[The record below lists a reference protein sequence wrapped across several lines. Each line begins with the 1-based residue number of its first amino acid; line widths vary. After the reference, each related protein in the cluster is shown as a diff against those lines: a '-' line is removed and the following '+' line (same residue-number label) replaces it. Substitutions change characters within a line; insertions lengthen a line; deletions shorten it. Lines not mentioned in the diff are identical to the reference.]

1 VRFRW
6 IHLTASA
13 VFAVG
18 LAACQGGQATPP
30 NLPTGTGF
38 APLQLITLPGIVP
51 GGKFTYDIGVA
62 DATARRYYLADRTN
76 ASLDIINLDTFAVRQ
91 IGGFT
96 GQKASNDIS
105 GPDGVVFVP
114 GGSVYVGDVNVVKVV
129 DPVAGTVTKT
139 ITTGTAGLRT
149 DEGCYDPDDKLIMF
163 ANPADTP
170 PFATFISTTTNT
182 VVAKLLF
189 PTSVGLEQCVYDPG
203 TKKFFINND
212 GTPTNPNGELDAIL
226 ASTAVAGAPAI
237 ANAYP
242 EGKCG
247 PTGLALGPN
256 SNMVVGCDAPAG
268 NPQITL
274 IMNTSGAIVT
284 TIAQVGGSD
293 EVAYDPKLNHYYT
306 ASRNW
311 TADGISQTGVTGA
324 TFTPVLGVIDAATNR
339 WLGNLPTGAGSHS
352 VAADSATG
360 KVFVPVVPTATFSG
374 GVQVYGPTP

>member
-1 VRFRW
+1 
-6 IHLTASA
+6 
-13 VFAVG
+13 
-18 LAACQGGQATPP
+18 
-30 NLPTGTGF
+30 
-38 APLQLITLPGIVP
+38 LITLPGIVP

-76 ASLDIINLDTFAVRQ
+76 SSLDIINLDTFAVRQ

-274 IMNTSGAIVT
+274 IMNPSGAIVT